1 MAINCSNCSLRSLC
15 VPLSIEEED
24 LTKLDQ
30 LVRQRKKL
38 KKNEFLYYQG
48 DRFDSI
54 FAIRTG
60 FFKTVV
66 TNPDGLDRIL
76 SFSMSGELLG
86 LDGFS
91 NNTYQSNS
99 VALEDSEVCIIN
111 QSDIY
116 KLSSSFQPLQ
126 YYLQKI
132 LSSEIVRENNLLMVI
147 SHLNAEDK
155 ILAFLINLGQ
165 RFKQRH
171 YAEDQFYLRMS
182 REDIGSYLNLKIETI
197 SRAFKKLEMR
207 GLLEVSHKHVKIK
220 NLAQIKD
227 HLWTCNH

>member
-1 MAINCSNCSLRSLC
+1 
-15 VPLSIEEED
+15 
-24 LTKLDQ
+24 
-30 LVRQRKKL
+30 
-38 KKNEFLYYQG
+38 
-48 DRFDSI
+48 
-54 FAIRTG
+54 
-60 FFKTVV
+60 
-66 TNPDGLDRIL
+66 
-76 SFSMSGELLG
+76 MSGELLG

-91 NNTYQSNS
+91 NNAYQSSS

-111 QSDIY
+111 QSDIH

-155 ILAFLINLGQ
+155 ILAFLLNLGQ

-171 YAEDQFYLRMS
+171 YAEDQLYLRMS
-182 REDIGSYLNLKIETI
+182 REDLGSYLNLKIETI

-207 GLLEVSHKHVKIK
+207 GLLEVNHKYVKIK
-220 NLAQIKD
+220 NPAQIKD
-227 HLWTCNH
+227 HLWACNH

>member
-1 MAINCSNCSLRSLC
+1 MTTNCSTCSLRSLC

-24 LTKLDQ
+24 LNKLDQ
-30 LVRQRKKL
+30 LVKQRKKI
-38 KKNEFLYYQG
+38 KKNEYLYHQG

-66 TNPDGLDRIL
+66 TSPDGLDRIL

-91 NNTYQSNS
+91 NNAYQSNS

-116 KLSSSFQPLQ
+116 KLSSFFQPLQ

-155 ILAFLINLGQ
+155 ILAFLLNLGQ
-165 RFKQRH
+165 RFKQRN
-171 YAEDQFYLRMS
+171 YAEDHFYLRMS
-182 REDIGSYLNLKIETI
+182 REDLGSYLNLKTETI

-207 GLLEVSHKHVKIK
+207 NILEVNHKHVKIK
-220 NLAQIKD
+220 NPTQIKD